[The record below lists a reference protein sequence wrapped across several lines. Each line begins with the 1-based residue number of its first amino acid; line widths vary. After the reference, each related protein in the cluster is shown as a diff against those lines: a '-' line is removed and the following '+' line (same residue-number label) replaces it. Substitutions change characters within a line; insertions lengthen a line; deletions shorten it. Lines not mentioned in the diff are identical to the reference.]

1 MRVKRGTTSRHR
13 HTKLFKAAKGFRGRR
28 KNTVKLAKQAVMKA
42 GQNAYKDRRRKKR
55 EFRGLWIT
63 RLNAALKIHGVQ
75 YSRFIRQMEV
85 KKVVLN
91 RKVLSE
97 LALSEPDAFKK
108 VVEVVMG

>member
-1 MRVKRGTTSRHR
+1 
-13 HTKLFKAAKGFRGRR
+13 
-28 KNTVKLAKQAVMKA
+28 MKA
-42 GQNAYKDRRRKKR
+42 GQNAYNDRRRKKR

-75 YSRFIRQMEV
+75 YSRFIRQMEE

-97 LALSEPDAFKK
+97 LALSEPAAFKK
-108 VVEVVMG
+108 VVEVVMK

>member
-1 MRVKRGTTSRHR
+1 
-13 HTKLFKAAKGFRGRR
+13 
-28 KNTVKLAKQAVMKA
+28 MKA

>member
-13 HTKLFKAAKGFRGRR
+13 HTKLLKAAKGFRGRR

-42 GQNAYKDRRRKKR
+42 GQNAYKDRRLKKR
-55 EFRGLWIT
+55 EFRSLWII
-63 RLNAALKIHGVQ
+63 RLNAALKLHGIQ
-75 YSRFIRQMEV
+75 YSRFIRQMEE

-108 VVEVVMG
+108 VVEVVMQ